1 MRTLLDND
9 YLRSEL
15 KRPTIFP
22 TCANVSPGWKSSGA
36 RPPIVASQLLPEK
49 ILSSILLDFCFE
61 LNPRPTSM
69 RSFIS
74 FAIVILMTTVAVET
88 LSAQTL
94 PAPEAITDPKQVASK
109 PNAEVEPRSLTIE
122 KLYMTRQV
130 GLPTW
135 SPDGKQIAFI
145 SNMSGRNNI
154 WLVPAEGGW
163 PVQLTVSDQR
173 QTAPAWSPD
182 GKWIAY
188 QSDYDG
194 DELWDIF
201 LVSPKTGRV
210 VNLTS
215 TREIAELNPTWSPDG
230 RYLAYEVK
238 AKTSAAYEIDI
249 YDTLMREVKHLTT
262 STPQDKSNYD
272 PIWLKDGKSIVYTQD
287 QAKGTD
293 SNIFIAEMATGKS
306 TLLTPHEGEQRYSA
320 DDVSPD
326 GKRVLITSNA
336 ANGYQ
341 NIGLL
346 EISTKKISWLTKDK
360 WAIRGSE
367 FSPDGKRI
375 TFTANVDGSQD
386 IYLHDLA
393 TGKST
398 ALPVPKGVNEPT
410 GGHSAF
416 TKDGSRLLYYHNG
429 PTAPGDL
436 WVYTLATG
444 KSHQVTHSLVAGV
457 RSEDMV
463 EPYLVHY
470 PSRDGKWTI
479 SAFLYVPFN
488 MARNGQNA
496 AIVYIHGGPTSQ
508 TMNSF
513 NRFVQYAANQGY
525 MVLAPN
531 YRGSTGYGKEFQQ
544 ANLFDMGGGDLQDV
558 LAGVDWIK
566 QTGHLDPKKIAVMGA
581 SYGGYLS
588 MMAVTK
594 APEVWAAGVP
604 IVPFVNWFTEIE
616 NEDPELRQS
625 DLATMGDVVK
635 NKSLYED
642 RSPINFVDQI
652 KAPLLLLAGGHDPR
666 CPKSETQQV
675 VDAIKKR
682 GGTVDYKIYEN
693 EGHGFARVENQIDA
707 YQRVADFLLAHVPPA
722 DCSCSLTE

>member
-1 MRTLLDND
+1 MRATL
-9 YLRSEL
+9 
-15 KRPTIFP
+15 IF
-22 TCANVSPGWKSSGA
+22 V
-36 RPPIVASQLLPEK
+36 
-49 ILSSILLDFCFE
+49 
-61 LNPRPTSM
+61 M
-69 RSFIS
+69 
-74 FAIVILMTTVAVET
+74 VILMSTVVAET
-88 LSAQTL
+88 AAQTL
-94 PAPEAITDPKQVASK
+94 PEPQAVTDPKKIASK
-109 PNAEVEPRSLTIE
+109 PTAQVDPRTLTIE
-122 KLYMTRQV
+122 KLYMTRQI
-130 GLPTW
+130 GRPTW
-135 SPDGKQIAFI
+135 SPDGKSVAFI

-154 WLVPAEGGW
+154 WVVPAEGGW

-173 QTAPAWSPD
+173 QALPAWSPD

-194 DELWDIF
+194 DEQWDIF

-210 VNLTS
+210 VNLTQ

-238 AKTSAAYEIDI
+238 PKTSAAYELDV
-249 YDTLMREVKHLTT
+249 YDMVMREVKHVTT
-262 STPQDKSNYD
+262 NTPQDKGNVN
-272 PIWLKDGKSIVYTQD
+272 PIWSKDGKSIVYAQE

-293 SNIFIAEMATGKS
+293 SNIFITDVATGQS
-306 TLLTPHEGEQRYSA
+306 TLLTPHDCEKRFTA
-320 DDVSPD
+320 NDISPD
-326 GKRVLITSNA
+326 DKRVLVSSNGL
-336 ANGYQ
+336 NGYE
-341 NIGLL
+341 NAGLL
-346 EISTKKISWLTKDK
+346 DIATKKIDWLTKDK
-360 WAIRGSE
+360 WEIRGGE
-367 FSPDGKRI
+367 FSPDGKHVV
-375 TFTANVDGSQD
+375 FTANVDGNEE
-386 IYLHDLA
+386 IYLQDLA
-393 TGKST
+393 TGKSS
-398 ALPVPKGVNEPT
+398 ALPIPKGTNEPA

-416 TKDGSRLLYYHNG
+416 TPDGQRLLYYHNG

-436 WVYTLATG
+436 WVYHLATG
-444 KSHQVTHSLVAGV
+444 KSQQITHSLVAGV

-496 AIVYIHGGPTSQ
+496 AIVYIHGGPTAQ

-513 NRFVQYAANQGY
+513 NRFIQFAVNQGY

-531 YRGSTGYGKEFQQ
+531 YRGSTGYGKQFQH

-566 QTGHLDPKKIAVMGA
+566 QTGHLDPKKIAVMGG

-616 NEDPELRQS
+616 NEDPVLQQS
-625 DLATMGDVVK
+625 DLATMGDPVK
-635 NKSLYED
+635 NKALYEE
-642 RSPINFVDQI
+642 RSPINFIDQI

-666 CPKSETQQV
+666 CPKEETQQV
-675 VDAIKKR
+675 VDAIRKR
-682 GGTVDYKIYEN
+682 GGTVDSRVYEN

-707 YQRVADFLLAHVPPA
+707 YKRVADFLLAHVIPA
-722 DCSCSLTE
+722 DCSCSVTE

>member
-1 MRTLLDND
+1 MRRFAL
-9 YLRSEL
+9 
-15 KRPTIFP
+15 
-22 TCANVSPGWKSSGA
+22 
-36 RPPIVASQLLPEK
+36 
-49 ILSSILLDFCFE
+49 
-61 LNPRPTSM
+61 
-69 RSFIS
+69 
-74 FAIVILMTTVAVET
+74 FAIVILMSTVVTET
-88 LSAQTL
+88 IVAQTL
-94 PAPEAITDPKQVASK
+94 PAPQAITDPKQIASK
-109 PNAEVEPRSLTIE
+109 PNAQVEPRSLTIE

-130 GLPTW
+130 GRPTW
-135 SPDGKQIAFI
+135 SPDGKSIAFI
-145 SNMSGRNNI
+145 SNMSGRNNL

-201 LVSPKTGRV
+201 LVSPKTGKV
-210 VNLTS
+210 LNLTS
-215 TREIAELNPTWSPDG
+215 TREIAETDPTWSPDG
-230 RYLAYEVK
+230 RYLAYLVK
-238 AKTSAAYEIDI
+238 PKTSAASEIDI
-249 YDTLMREVKHLTT
+249 YDTVMREVKHLTT
-262 STPQDKSNYD
+262 GTPQDKGNSN
-272 PIWLKDGKSIVYTQD
+272 PIWSKDGAYIVYTQE

-293 SNIFIAEMATGKS
+293 SNIFIADVATGKS
-306 TLLTPHEGEQRYSA
+306 TLLTPHDGEQRYFANDISTLGVFDA
-320 DDVSPD
+320 QT
-326 GKRVLITSNA
+326 VLFTSNA
-336 ANGYQ
+336 QNGYD
-341 NIGLL
+341 NIGRLL
-346 EISTKKISWLTKDK
+346 VGTRGAPRPGPNTWLTKDK
-360 WAIRGSE
+360 WEIRGSE
-367 FSPDGKRI
+367 FSPNGKHI
-375 TFTANVDGSQD
+375 TFSANVDGNED

-398 ALPVPKGVNEPT
+398 LLPIPKGVNEPA

-436 WVYTLATG
+436 WVYSLATG

-457 RSEDMV
+457 HSEDMV

-479 SAFLYVPFN
+479 SALLYVPFN

-566 QTGHLDPKKIAVMGA
+566 QTGHLDPKKIAVMGG

-588 MMAVTK
+588 MMSVTK
-594 APEVWAAGVP
+594 APDVWAAGVP
-604 IVPFVNWFTEIE
+604 IVPFVNWFTEIK
-616 NEDPELRQS
+616 NEDPVLQQS

-635 NKSLYED
+635 NKALYED
-642 RSPINFVDQI
+642 RSPINFIDQI

>member
-1 MRTLLDND
+1 MST
-9 YLRSEL
+9 
-15 KRPTIFP
+15 
-22 TCANVSPGWKSSGA
+22 
-36 RPPIVASQLLPEK
+36 IVAES
-49 ILSSILLDFCFE
+49 
-61 LNPRPTSM
+61 
-69 RSFIS
+69 
-74 FAIVILMTTVAVET
+74 A
-88 LSAQTL
+88 AQTL
-94 PAPEAITDPKQVASK
+94 PAPQVVTDPKQISSK
-109 PNAEVEPRSLTIE
+109 PNAQVDPRSLTIE

-130 GLPTW
+130 GRATW
-135 SPDGKQIAFI
+135 SPDGKTVAFV
-145 SNMSGRNNI
+145 SNMSGRNNL
-154 WLVPAEGGW
+154 WLVPADGGW

-194 DELWDIF
+194 DEQWDIF
-201 LVSPKTGRV
+201 LVSPKTGKV
-210 VNLTS
+210 VNLTQ

-238 AKTSAAYEIDI
+238 PKTSAAYEIDI
-249 YDTLMREVKHLTT
+249 YDTVMREVKHLT
-262 STPQDKSNYD
+262 SGTPQDKSNTN
-272 PIWLKDGKSIVYTQD
+272 PIWSDGAYIVYTQE

-293 SNIFIAEMATGKS
+293 SNIFIADVATGRS
-306 TLLTPHEGEQRYSA
+306 TLLTPHQGEQRYYANDISTLGMFDA
-320 DDVSPD
+320 QT
-326 GKRVLITSNA
+326 VLFTSNA
-336 ANGYQ
+336 HNGYD
-341 NIGLL
+341 NVGLL
-346 EISTKKISWLTKDK
+346 LVGTRGASRPGEIKWLTHDK
-360 WAIRGSE
+360 WEIRGGE
-367 FSPDGKRI
+367 FSPDGKHI
-375 TFTANVDGSQD
+375 TFSANVDGNED

-393 TGKST
+393 TGKSS
-398 ALPVPKGVNEPT
+398 ALPVPKGVNEPV

-416 TKDGSRLLYYHNG
+416 SRDGQRLLYNHNG
-429 PTAPGDL
+429 PSAPGDL
-436 WVYTLATG
+436 WVYDLAAR
-444 KSHQVTHSLVAGV
+444 KSTQITHSLVAGL

-488 MARNGQNA
+488 MPRNGQNA

-508 TMNSF
+508 SMNSF
-513 NRFVQYAANQGY
+513 NRFVQFAANQGY

-566 QTGHLDPKKIAVMGA
+566 QTGHLDPKKIAVMGG

-594 APEVWAAGVP
+594 APDVWAAGVP
-604 IVPFVNWFTEIE
+604 IVPFVNWFTKIE
-616 NEDPELRQS
+616 NEDPVLQQS

-635 NKSLYED
+635 HKALYED
-642 RSPINFVDQI
+642 RSPINFIDQI

-682 GGTVDYKIYEN
+682 GGTVESKIYEN

-707 YQRVADFLLAHVPPA
+707 YRRVADFLLAHVAPA
-722 DCSCSLTE
+722 DCGCSLTQ

>member
-1 MRTLLDND
+1 MRT
-9 YLRSEL
+9 
-15 KRPTIFP
+15 
-22 TCANVSPGWKSSGA
+22 
-36 RPPIVASQLLPEK
+36 
-49 ILSSILLDFCFE
+49 
-61 LNPRPTSM
+61 
-69 RSFIS
+69 FIP
-74 FAIVILMTTVAVET
+74 FAIVIFMSTVVGET
-88 LSAQTL
+88 LTAQTL
-94 PAPEAITDPKQVASK
+94 PAPQAVTDPKQIASK
-109 PNAEVEPRSLTIE
+109 SNLQVEPRSLTIE

-130 GLPTW
+130 GRPTW
-135 SPDGKQIAFI
+135 SPDGKSIAFV
-145 SNMSGRNNI
+145 SNMSGRNNL

-173 QTAPAWSPD
+173 QAAPAWSPD

-201 LVSPKTGRV
+201 LVSPKTGKV

-215 TREIAELNPTWSPDG
+215 TREIAEMDPTWSPDG
-230 RYLAYEVK
+230 RYLAYLVK
-238 AKTSAAYEIDI
+238 PKTSAAYEIDI
-249 YDTLMREVKHLTT
+249 YDTAMREVKHLTT
-262 STPQDKSNYD
+262 GTPQDKGNSN
-272 PIWLKDGKSIVYTQD
+272 PIWSKDGKYIVYTQE

-293 SNIFIAEMATGKS
+293 SNIFIAEVATGKS
-306 TLLTPHEGEQRYSA
+306 TLLTPHEGEQRFFA
-320 DDVSPD
+320 NDNDPALGKD
-326 GKRVLITSNA
+326 GGQILITSNA
-336 ANGYQ
+336 ANGYD
-341 NIGLL
+341 NIGLIEYTSKGPSL
-346 EISTKKISWLTKDK
+346 APARTKWLTNDK
-360 WAIRGSE
+360 WEIRGGE
-367 FSPDGKRI
+367 FSPDGKHI
-375 TFTANVDGSQD
+375 TFSANVDGNED

-398 ALPVPKGVNEPT
+398 LLPIPKGVNEPV
-410 GGHSAF
+410 GGPSAF
-416 TKDGSRLLYYHNG
+416 TKDGTRLLYYHNG

-496 AIVYIHGGPTSQ
+496 AIVYIHGGPTSR

-566 QTGHLDPKKIAVMGA
+566 QTGHLDPKKIAVMGG

-588 MMAVTK
+588 MMSVTK
-594 APEVWAAGVP
+594 APDVWAAGVP

-616 NEDPELRQS
+616 NEDPVLQQS

-635 NKSLYED
+635 NKALYED
-642 RSPINFVDQI
+642 RSPINFIDQI

-707 YQRVADFLLAHVPPA
+707 YKRVADFLLAHVPPA

>member
-1 MRTLLDND
+1 MRTLL
-9 YLRSEL
+9 L
-15 KRPTIFP
+15 
-22 TCANVSPGWKSSGA
+22 
-36 RPPIVASQLLPEK
+36 
-49 ILSSILLDFCFE
+49 
-61 LNPRPTSM
+61 
-69 RSFIS
+69 
-74 FAIVILMTTVAVET
+74 FAIVILMSTVVAET
-88 LSAQTL
+88 IAAQTL
-94 PAPEAITDPKQVASK
+94 PAPQTVTDPKQIASK
-109 PNAEVEPRSLTIE
+109 PNAQVEPKSLTIE

-130 GLPTW
+130 GRPTW
-135 SPDGKQIAFI
+135 SPDGKSIAFI
-145 SNMSGRNNI
+145 SNMSGRNNL

-194 DELWDIF
+194 DEQWDIF
-201 LVSPKTGRV
+201 LVSPKTGKV

-215 TREIAELNPTWSPDG
+215 TREIAEMDPTWSPDG

-238 AKTSAAYEIDI
+238 PKTSAAFEIDI
-249 YDTLMREVKHLTT
+249 YDTLMREVKHVTT
-262 STPQDKSNYD
+262 GTPQDRGNSN
-272 PIWLKDGKSIVYTQD
+272 PIWSKDGKYIVYSQE

-293 SNIFIAEMATGKS
+293 SNVFIADVASGKS
-306 TLLTPHEGEQRYSA
+306 SLLTPHEGEQRFWA
-320 DDVSPD
+320 NAIDPTPWKD
-326 GKRVLITSNA
+326 GGQILITSNA
-336 ANGYQ
+336 ANGYD

-346 EISTKKISWLTKDK
+346 EFSDKGASVTGVLHPGPIKWLTHDK
-360 WAIRGSE
+360 WEIRGGE
-367 FSPDGKRI
+367 FSPDGKHI
-375 TFTANVDGSQD
+375 TFSANVDGNED

-393 TGKST
+393 SGKST
-398 ALPVPKGVNEPT
+398 ALPIPKGVNEPA

-416 TKDGSRLLYYHNG
+416 SKDGSRLLYYHNG

-488 MARNGQNA
+488 MARNGENA

-531 YRGSTGYGKEFQQ
+531 YRGSTGYGQEFQQ

-566 QTGHLDPKKIAVMGA
+566 QTGHLDPKKIAVMGG

-588 MMAVTK
+588 MMSVTK
-594 APEVWAAGVP
+594 APDVWAAGVP

-616 NEDPELRQS
+616 NEDPVLQQS

-635 NKSLYED
+635 NKALYED
-642 RSPINFVDQI
+642 RSPINFIDQI

-707 YQRVADFLLAHVPPA
+707 YKRVADFLLAHVPPA